1 MTCLFPGQ
9 VLDMWFMQYDMV
21 RLVTR
26 PMQYCPKGACKSA
39 WLHVAAFALKHVSH
53 WRTMK
58 GTLRH
63 QLITQISQIYYDL
76 LVISDL
82 ARFHDSVRVTVSVL
96 SFELLAIIDAEL
108 KVMLIHFVFEAS
120 WADNVSCSWFFLPR
134 IPQSKSTGFWRGS
147 QALIRWNVMT
157 SVFLFI
163 HDS

>member
-1 MTCLFPGQ
+1 
-9 VLDMWFMQYDMV
+9 
-21 RLVTR
+21 
-26 PMQYCPKGACKSA
+26 
-39 WLHVAAFALKHVSH
+39 
-53 WRTMK
+53 MK

-120 WADNVSCSWFFLPR
+120 
-134 IPQSKSTGFWRGS
+134 
-147 QALIRWNVMT
+147 
-157 SVFLFI
+157 
-163 HDS
+163 